1 MTKEQFDKVFMELKS
16 RALPVF
22 TGYNNP
28 PPRTGNL
35 KNSFVYDVNDKGF
48 EITTSIYYM
57 PYTNEVWV
65 SPRWRG
71 RENPNLYWFNKSA
84 DYLGQYMA
92 RHLGGNYVRIK

>member
-1 MTKEQFDKVFMELKS
+1 MTQQQFDKIFLELKS

-28 PPRTGNL
+28 TPRTGNL
-35 KNSFVYDVNDKGF
+35 KRSFKYDALGDGF
-48 EITTSIYYM
+48 EITTDIYYM
-57 PYTNEVWV
+57 PFTNEPWV

-71 RENPNLYWFNKSA
+71 RENPNLYWFNNA
-84 DYLGQYMA
+84 AEYLGQYLA